1 MIMSKMMRSV
11 IIVFFWSFSRR
22 MLVITFIQL
31 TLPKYTSGHITI
43 YYIVTYEMFYA
54 YSQASHFMYKIDSRQ
69 GLFSVPG
76 LVDVVCDLCPS
87 DSRLGRRFGA
97 LHDGRER

>member
-1 MIMSKMMRSV
+1 MRSA
-11 IIVFFWSFSRR
+11 IIALLWSFSRR
-22 MLVITFIQL
+22 MLVFTFIQL
-31 TLPKYTSGHITI
+31 TLTQYASGHITI

-54 YSQASHFMYKIDSRQ
+54 YRQVSHFMYKIDSRQ

-76 LVDVVCDLCPS
+76 LIDVVCVLCPN
-87 DSRLGRRFGA
+87 DSRLSRRFDA